1 MYVRAEAGIVERILT
16 SRLTKRAWP
25 DVFIGGKSSKSSY
38 IVRGIQPH
46 GGLDEPMWTY
56 SRISDLTG

>member
-1 MYVRAEAGIVERILT
+1 MYVGAEAVIVERILT

-38 IVRGIQPH
+38 IVGRVQPH
-46 GGLDEPMWTY
+46 GGLDEPMWTH
-56 SRISDLTG
+56 